1 MKTITIEYDGLETSI
16 NWSDNVTPLEALGM
30 LRYHEKN
37 VYAGLLNYN
46 LSRKENEVTLK
57 KDEIYISDLGL
68 SSRTNNCLKSEGI
81 KTLTDLCKYD
91 FRELIRIRNFGN
103 QSLNEIKVISDK
115 YNLNLKY

>member
-46 LSRKENEVTLK
+46 LSRKENEVPLK
-57 KDEIYISDLGL
+57 KDEIYIQDLGL
-68 SSRTNNCLKSEGI
+68 SERTNNCLRSEGI

-91 FRELIRIRNFGN
+91 LRDLIRIRNFGDR
-103 QSLNEIKVISDK
+103 SLHEIKVISDK
-115 YNLNLKY
+115 YNLNLK